1 MNKKRD
7 DLQKA
12 KKSRSTKKAHSEEEL
27 YDAAS
32 YLPEEFRDR
41 LESYFIS
48 SPGTFVWKLQNFAKY
63 VPRQSLARFLL
74 KTEMF
79 KRVLDLQGSI
89 IECGVLAGGG
99 LMVWA
104 ELSAIFEPLNYQ
116 RRIIG
121 FDTFSGFTEL
131 SPEDKTGQSPF
142 LYSGALALD
151 SYNDI
156 LESIKLYD
164 MNRFLGGIE
173 KVFLVKGDMK
183 KTVPKYLEQNPETI
197 VSLMY
202 LDVDVFEP
210 TKIALEHFVPRMPKG
225 AIIAFDELNDR
236 GYPGETLAVL
246 KTIGIRNLRIHRF
259 YYDTKISYA
268 VLE

>member
-12 KKSRSTKKAHSEEEL
+12 KKSRSTKKAHTEEEI

-32 YLPEEFRDR
+32 YLSKEFRDR
-41 LESYFIS
+41 LENYFIS

-89 IECGVLAGGG
+89 VECGVLAGGG

-131 SPEDKTGQSPF
+131 SPEDKTGQSSF
-142 LYSGALALD
+142 LYPGALALD

-156 LESIKLYD
+156 LES
-164 MNRFLGGIE
+164 
-173 KVFLVKGDMK
+173 
-183 KTVPKYLEQNPETI
+183 
-197 VSLMY
+197 
-202 LDVDVFEP
+202 
-210 TKIALEHFVPRMPKG
+210 
-225 AIIAFDELNDR
+225 
-236 GYPGETLAVL
+236 
-246 KTIGIRNLRIHRF
+246 
-259 YYDTKISYA
+259 
-268 VLE
+268 